1 MRWFSNLRIGR
12 KLALGFGVLLV
23 FMLAVG
29 AVGMTT
35 ARSIDTQMKDLYS
48 KHATP
53 ALALVESNVQLIGIS
68 RAVRNAILDGTAEAV
83 QKRQSDIVV
92 YDSVFRS
99 SFAAY
104 QSQIVRQEQKDA
116 AADLLAKYDR
126 LRPEQDAIVT
136 LAAAGDVENAKV
148 QLPGIRA
155 QADSIDV
162 IMESLRDSKIKL
174 METSVLESNARV
186 KSSILMLTGLLI
198 VSVVLSIIVGIAIS
212 RPIVAALGL
221 LTTAARGLA
230 LGNVEQRIEIT
241 QRDELGQ
248 LGDAM
253 QDMISAQREIASAAK
268 SITNGDLSV
277 SVTARSEQDAL
288 GHAFIALRAT
298 VQALI
303 ADTNTLV
310 SAAQEGNLKVRGDLS
325 RYQGSYRELVQTV
338 NALVDAMATPVDET
352 SRVLGKLADRD
363 LTARMTGAYRGD
375 FERIKVAVN
384 EAAATLDDAMQ
395 QVNRAAEQ
403 VASAGEQ
410 IASGSQALA
419 QGTSEQGASLEEV
432 AGSLQEMLSMST
444 QAASSSREA
453 RTVADSARE
462 RVGRGQESMSKL
474 SRAIDA
480 INKSS
485 DETARIVKTIDEIA
499 FQTNLL
505 ALNAA
510 VEAARAGDAGR
521 GFAVVAEEVRA
532 LAIRSAEAAK
542 NTAALIESA
551 VSNAREGVT
560 LNAEVSQRL
569 GEIDQDVTRVTGV
582 VSDIAAGSEQ
592 QQEGVRQINTAV
604 EQLNGVTQQSAAN
617 AEESAAAAEELAGQA
632 MTLTTLVNTFRTTS
646 EKPWAGHVARA
657 STTHSTAPRAA
668 ARSRADRNATSD
680 AAELDAMSVF

>member
-1 MRWFSNLRIGR
+1 MKWFADLAIGR
-12 KLALGFGVLLV
+12 KLALGFGVLMVL
-23 FMLAVG
+23 MLAVG
-29 AVGMTT
+29 GVGMTT
-35 ARSIDTQMKDLYS
+35 ARSIDTQMKDLYV

-53 ALALVESNVQLIGIS
+53 ALALMESNVQLISMS
-68 RAVRNAILDGTAEAV
+68 RAVRNALLDDTREAV
-83 QKRQSDIVV
+83 QKRQADIVK
-92 YDSVFRS
+92 YDSSFRAN
-99 SFAAY
+99 FAGY
-104 QSQIVRQEQKDA
+104 QSQLVRKEQQDDA
-116 AADLLAKYDR
+116 STLLAMYSR
-126 LRPEQDAIVT
+126 LRPQQDAIVA
-136 LAAAGDVENAKV
+136 LALEGQSEAGQL
-148 QLPGIRA
+148 QLPTIRV
-155 QADSIDV
+155 QADSIDAL
-162 IMESLRDSKIKL
+162 MDALRDSKIEL
-174 METSVLESNARV
+174 MQTSVAESNARV
-186 KSSILMLTGLLI
+186 KSSVLTLTGLLV
-198 VSVVLSIIVGIAIS
+198 VSCLLSIFVGVVIS
-212 RPIVAALGL
+212 RPITGALAQ
-221 LTTAARGLA
+221 LTTTARSLA
-230 LGNVEQRIEIT
+230 LGHVDQRIEIA

-253 QDMISAQREIASAAK
+253 QDMIAAQRDLASAAT
-268 SITNGDLSV
+268 SITNGDLTIQ
-277 SVTARSEQDAL
+277 VTARSEQDAL
-288 GHAFIALRAT
+288 GHAFIALRRT

-303 ADTNTLV
+303 TDTNTLV
-310 SAAQEGNLKVRGDLS
+310 SAAQDGNLSVRGDLA
-325 RYQGSYRELVQTV
+325 RYHGSYRELVQSV

-352 SRVLGKLADRD
+352 SRVLGKLAARD
-363 LTARMTGAYRGD
+363 LTARMTGEYRGD
-375 FERIKVAVN
+375 FERIKLAVN

-453 RTVADSARE
+453 RGVADEARE

-532 LAIRSAEAAK
+532 LAIRSADAAK

-551 VSNAREGVT
+551 VNNAREGAT

-569 GEIDQDVTRVTGV
+569 GEIGQDVSRVSGV

-604 EQLNGVTQQSAAN
+604 EQLNQVTQQSAAN

-632 MTLTTLVNTFRTTS
+632 MTLTSLVSTFRTTAENS
-646 EKPWAGHVARA
+646 RAGSATRAGGGRTVAKQSRV
-657 STTHSTAPRAA
+657 
-668 ARSRADRNATSD
+668 RADRRNGIESD
-680 AAELDAMSVF
+680 DLHILNVF